1 MQRRE
6 FLGAAMFVPPLI
18 LTYGQAS
25 SAISQSPFILNS
37 GIGGNNTVDLL
48 ARIDKDCL
56 FHAPDMTILMIGTND
71 MNSRKYIPLPEYE
84 KNLKTIIEKI
94 IGVKSR
100 IMLMTILPVYE
111 PYLYTR
117 HPQTF
122 YGDEGHVGRK
132 KKVNETI
139 KKLADEY
146 KLEMLDMHHIFE
158 KVGNIGEETFSL
170 IQNMAN
176 AKKEDGV
183 HPTPDGYRIMAV
195 AIYQKLLSLNV
206 PYQKLVCFGDSITF
220 GGGKYTNS
228 YPGFLKE
235 LLGYEGL

>member
-25 SAISQSPFILNS
+25 SAISQSPFIINS

-84 KNLKTIIEKI
+84 KNLRTIIEKI
-94 IGVKSR
+94 LGVKSR

-122 YGDEGHVGRK
+122 YGEEGHTGRK
-132 KKVNETI
+132 QKVNETI
-139 KKLADEY
+139 KKLAVEY

-158 KVGNIGEETFSL
+158 KVGNIGEEPFSL

-176 AKKEDGV
+176 SKKEDGV
-183 HPTPDGYRIMAV
+183 HPTPSR
-195 AIYQKLLSLNV
+195 
-206 PYQKLVCFGDSITF
+206 TF
-220 GGGKYTNS
+220 IE
-228 YPGFLKE
+228 PLFRR
-235 LLGYEGL
+235 LGENI